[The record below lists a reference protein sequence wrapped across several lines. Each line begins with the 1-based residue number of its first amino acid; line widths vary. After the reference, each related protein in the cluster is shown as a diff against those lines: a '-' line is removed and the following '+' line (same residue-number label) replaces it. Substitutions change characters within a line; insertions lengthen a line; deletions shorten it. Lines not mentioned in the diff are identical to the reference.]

1 MKLIMHVGV
10 VIIVGV
16 FPALAQT
23 AAVEPESLG
32 DAARQLKTEN
42 KNQPKTTFSNDSEL
56 LRKPLIPDVT
66 AMGRDNAEEILKSID
81 NYRNSHNLQE
91 TETAV
96 HDWYTRQVSLL
107 TNAIQENRRIE
118 RCENEES
125 REGNTSDVQPKNH
138 DQYVNLRHI
147 ERDSRKAER
156 RQIKLNQVLVNRI
169 QQDFIQIR
177 PQMQSRYRMDVEW
190 FTICEDENCSY

>member
-1 MKLIMHVGV
+1 MKLIMHVAV
-10 VIIVGV
+10 VIIGGV

-42 KNQPKTTFSNDSEL
+42 KSQPKTTFSNDSEL

-66 AMGRDNAEEILKSID
+66 AIGRDNMDEIMKSID
-81 NYRNSHNLQE
+81 DYRSSHNLQE

-96 HDWYTRQVSLL
+96 HDWYSRQVSLL

-118 RCENEES
+118 RRDREEA
-125 REGNTSDVQPKNH
+125 REYSTDVRPNNH
-138 DQYVNLRHI
+138 DEYVNLRHI

-169 QQDFIQIR
+169 QQDFIHIR